1 MGDTADTRTAILRM
15 GLPAAAAMFV
25 GTLYAPIDLW
35 CAARLGSVP
44 VVAVSFAAPL
54 FFVLMAFSVGLSQ
67 AATALIGRQL
77 GAGDKAEAQ
86 TTWTHALVLAGVVGV
101 GLTLLGAW
109 GVPLMLAGQG
119 ATGETLRL
127 ASDFSAVLFGGA
139 AAFLLVAT
147 VNSALLAEGDAKP
160 NFWFLLGG
168 CFANLGF
175 NFLLMRQWGLAGI
188 AASTVLV
195 QLVGLVALYLVAQRR
210 GWSMGRLGELRL
222 ATFGALL
229 RQALPNVANLLM
241 ISVAVFLVTRQVA
254 TFDEDAVAAYGF
266 ALRIEHLFSMPLIGF
281 VSAVLPLASRA
292 RGAGNLGAAYQLW
305 RTGLGLAF
313 LAALVAAVLLV
324 VLAPLLCV
332 TSGLSGSAFD
342 HLGNYLVYS
351 AIALPAYPVLFS
363 VVFFMQALGRPE
375 YGMWMGLA
383 RHCLA
388 PLCLLPLFAAWL
400 GLTGVWIA
408 IVAIAWAAALIAL
421 YVGFRQGRASEAH
434 SLGSNVSGTT
444 NQ

>member
-1 MGDTADTRTAILRM
+1 MSAAIGDTAGTRSAIVRM

-86 TTWTHALVLAGVVGV
+86 MMWTHALVLAAVVGI

-109 GVPLMLAGQG
+109 GVPHLLAGQG

-127 ASDFSAVLFGGA
+127 ASGFSAVLFGGA
-139 AAFLLVAT
+139 ASFLLVAT

-168 CFANLGF
+168 CIANGVL
-175 NFLLMRQWGLAGI
+175 NFMLMRAWGLAGI
-188 AASTVLV
+188 AASTVIV

-210 GWSMGRLGELRL
+210 GWSMRGLGQLRL
-222 ATFGALL
+222 TTFGALL
-229 RQALPNVANLLM
+229 RQALPNIANMLM
-241 ISVAVFLVTRQVA
+241 IPVAVFLVTRQVA
-254 TFDEDAVAAYGF
+254 TFGEEAVAAYGF

-292 RGAGNLGAAYQLW
+292 RGAGDLGVAYQMW

-313 LAALVAAVLLV
+313 VAALVSAVLLV
-324 VLAPLLCV
+324 GLAPQLCV
-332 TSGLSGSAFD
+332 TSGLSGPAFNY
-342 HLGNYLVYS
+342 LGNYLDYA

-388 PLCLLPLFAAWL
+388 PFILLPLFAAWL
-400 GLTGVWIA
+400 GLPGVWIA
-408 IVAIAWAAALIAL
+408 IVVIAWAAACVAFWLGL
-421 YVGFRQGRASEAH
+421 NSESSRKGR
-434 SLGSNVSGTT
+434 GMKV
-444 NQ
+444 

>member
-1 MGDTADTRTAILRM
+1 MTHAVGESTGIRSAILRM

-35 CAARLGSVP
+35 CAARLGAVP

-77 GAGDKAEAQ
+77 GAGDKEAARL
-86 TTWTHALVLAGVVGV
+86 TWMHALALASSV
-101 GLTLLGAW
+101 GLALTVLGVWGIPLL
-109 GVPLMLAGQG
+109 LAGQG
-119 ATGETLRL
+119 ASGETLRL
-127 ASDFSAVLFGGA
+127 AGDFSAVLFGGA

-168 CFANLGF
+168 CFANLVL
-175 NFLLMRQWGLAGI
+175 NFVLMGRWGVAGI
-188 AASTVLV
+188 AASTVIV
-195 QLVGLVALYLVAQRR
+195 QLAGLTALFLVARRR
-210 GWSMGRLGELRL
+210 GWVLGGWANLRP

-229 RQALPNVANLLM
+229 RQALPNVANMLM
-241 ISVAVFLVTRQVA
+241 IPVAVFLVTRQVA
-254 TFDEDAVAAYGF
+254 GFGEEAVAAYGF

-292 RGAGNLGAAYQLW
+292 RGAGDLGAAFRYW
-305 RTGLGLAF
+305 VTSLGLAS
-313 LAALVAAVLLV
+313 LAALAAAMLL
-324 VLAPLLCV
+324 AAMTPQLCAY
-332 TSGLSGSAFD
+332 SGLTGPAFD
-342 HLGNYLVYS
+342 HLRDYLLF
-351 AIALPAYPVLFS
+351 AALAMPAYPVLFS

-383 RHCLA
+383 RHCIV
-388 PLCLLPLFAAWL
+388 PFILLPLFAAWL
-400 GLTGVWIA
+400 GLSGVWIA
-408 IVAIAWAAALIAL
+408 IVVIAWAAALVAL
-421 YVGFRQGRASEAH
+421 IIGLRRRG
-434 SLGSNVSGTT
+434 
-444 NQ
+444 

>member
-1 MGDTADTRTAILRM
+1 M

-35 CAARLGSVP
+35 CAARLGSAP

-77 GAGDKAEAQ
+77 GAGEKDEARL
-86 TTWTHALVLAGVVGV
+86 TWTHALALAGCVGV
-101 GLTLLGAW
+101 GLTLLGVW

-168 CFANLGF
+168 CFANLVL
-175 NFLLMRQWGLAGI
+175 NFVLMRGWGVAGI
-188 AASTVLV
+188 AASTVIV
-195 QLVGLVALYLVAQRR
+195 QLVGLVALYLVARRR
-210 GWSMGRLGELRL
+210 GWTFRGLAQLRL

-229 RQALPNVANLLM
+229 RQALPNVANMLM
-241 ISVAVFLVTRQVA
+241 IPVAVFLVTREVA
-254 TFDEDAVAAYGF
+254 SFGEEAVAAYGF

-292 RGAGNLGAAYQLW
+292 RGAGDLGAAFRYW
-305 RTGLGLAF
+305 VTSLGLAF
-313 LAALVAAVLLV
+313 LAALAVALL
-324 VLAPLLCV
+324 LAGSAPKLCAY
-332 TSGLSGSAFD
+332 SGLSGPALA
-342 HLGNYLVYS
+342 HLGDYLLFA

-388 PLCLLPLFAAWL
+388 PLFLLPLFASWL
-400 GLTGVWIA
+400 GLEGVWIA
-408 IVAIAWAAALIAL
+408 IVVIAWTAAFIAL
-421 YVGFRQGRASEAH
+421 GIGLRRRGHR
-434 SLGSNVSGTT
+434 
-444 NQ
+444 

>member
-1 MGDTADTRTAILRM
+1 MSLASEETSSPRVSVLRM

-35 CAARLGSVP
+35 CAARLGSAP

-77 GAGDKAEAQ
+77 GAGEKDEARL
-86 TTWTHALVLAGVVGV
+86 TWTHALALAGCVGV
-101 GLTLLGAW
+101 GLTLLGVW

-127 ASDFSAVLFGGA
+127 ARDFSAVLFGGA

-168 CFANLGF
+168 CFANLVL
-175 NFLLMRQWGLAGI
+175 NLVLMRGWGVAGI
-188 AASTVLV
+188 AASTVIV
-195 QLVGLVALYLVAQRR
+195 QLVGLVALYLVARRR
-210 GWSMGRLGELRL
+210 GWTFRGLAQLRL

-229 RQALPNVANLLM
+229 RQALPNVANMLM
-241 ISVAVFLVTRQVA
+241 IPVAVFLVTREVA
-254 TFDEDAVAAYGF
+254 SFGEEAVAAYGF

-292 RGAGNLGAAYQLW
+292 RGAGDLGAAFRYW
-305 RTGLGLAF
+305 VTSLGLAF
-313 LAALVAAVLLV
+313 LAALAVALL
-324 VLAPLLCV
+324 LAGSAPELCAY
-332 TSGLSGSAFD
+332 SGLSGPALA
-342 HLGNYLVYS
+342 HLGDYLLFA

-388 PLCLLPLFAAWL
+388 PLFLLPLFASWL
-400 GLTGVWIA
+400 GLEGVWIA
-408 IVAIAWAAALIAL
+408 IVVIAWTAAFIAL
-421 YVGFRQGRASEAH
+421 GIGLRRRGHR
-434 SLGSNVSGTT
+434 
-444 NQ
+444 

>member
-1 MGDTADTRTAILRM
+1 MSVVAAEGAVIRSSVLRM

-77 GAGDKAEAQ
+77 GAGDKDEARL
-86 TTWTHALVLAGVVGV
+86 TWTHALVLAGSVGV
-101 GLTLLGAW
+101 GLTLLGIW
-109 GVPLMLAGQG
+109 GIPMMLAVQG
-119 ATGETLRL
+119 ATGETLRM
-127 ASDFSAVLFGGA
+127 AGAFAAVLFGGA

-147 VNSALLAEGDAKP
+147 VNSALLADGDSRS

-168 CFANLGF
+168 SFANLF
-175 NFLLMRQWGLAGI
+175 LNFVLMRGWGVAGI
-188 AASTVLV
+188 AASTVIV
-195 QLVGLVALYLVAQRR
+195 QLVGLVALYLVARRR
-210 GWSMGRLGELRL
+210 GWALRGLAQLRL

-229 RQALPNVANLLM
+229 RQALPNVANMLM
-241 ISVAVFLVTRQVA
+241 IPVAVFLVTREVA
-254 TFDEDAVAAYGF
+254 CFGEEAVAAYGF

-292 RGAGNLGAAYQLW
+292 RGAGDLGATYRYW
-305 RTGLGLAF
+305 VMSIGLAF
-313 LAALVAAVLLV
+313 LAALAVAFI
-324 VLAPLLCV
+324 LAGGAPKLCAY
-332 TSGLSGSAFD
+332 SGLSGPSLG
-342 HLGNYLVYS
+342 HLGEYLVYA

-383 RHCLA
+383 RHCLV
-388 PLCLLPLFAAWL
+388 PLVVLPLFAGWW
-400 GLTGVWIA
+400 GLQGVWIG
-408 IVAIAWAAALIAL
+408 ITAIAWVAAAIAL
-421 YVGFRQGRASEAH
+421 AIGLRQRAP
-434 SLGSNVSGTT
+434 
-444 NQ
+444 